1 LRKRKKNSI
10 HNSQITLDEFLI
22 KKFKEKIDKVLLISN
37 KNNYPIVLYRRTIEE
52 NEVSI
57 EEEIATVSEKYVVVQ
72 IFTHGGYLP
81 VLFREQH
88 IFTSDEFPYW
98 IIKRSRSMVL
108 HCLENID
115 EFINNFNNG
124 DFDLGIRRGN

>member
-10 HNSQITLDEFLI
+10 HNFQITLDEFLI
-22 KKFKEKIDKVLLISN
+22 KKFKEKVDKVLLISN
-37 KNNYPIVLYRRTIEE
+37 ENNHPIILYRRTIEE

-57 EEEIATVSEKYVVVQ
+57 EEEIATVSEKYIIVQ

-88 IFTSDEFPYW
+88 IFTSDEFPFW

-115 EFINNFNNG
+115 EFINNYNNG
-124 DFDLGIRRGN
+124 EFDLE

>member
-10 HNSQITLDEFLI
+10 HNFQITLDEFLI

-37 KNNYPIVLYRRTIEE
+37 ENNHPIILYRRTIEE

-57 EEEIATVSEKYVVVQ
+57 EEEIATVSEKYIIVQ

-88 IFTSDEFPYW
+88 IFTSDEFPFW

-115 EFINNFNNG
+115 EFINNYNNG
-124 DFDLGIRRGN
+124 EFDLE

>member
-1 LRKRKKNSI
+1 LRKKKKNSI
-10 HNSQITLDEFLI
+10 HNSQITLDEVII
-22 KKFKEKIDKVLLISN
+22 KKFEEKLEKVLLISN
-37 KNNYPIVLYRRTIEE
+37 KNNHPIVLYRRTIEE

-57 EEEIATVSEKYVVVQ
+57 EEEIASVSEKYVVVQ

-88 IFTSDEFPYW
+88 IFTPAEFPYW
-98 IIKRSRSMVL
+98 IIKRSKSMVL

-115 EFINNFNNG
+115 EFINNYN
-124 DFDLGIRRGN
+124 DE

>member
-37 KNNYPIVLYRRTIEE
+37 ENNHPIVLYRRTIEE

-57 EEEIATVSEKYVVVQ
+57 EEEIATVSEKYIIVQ

-88 IFTSDEFPYW
+88 IFTSDEFPFW

-115 EFINNFNNG
+115 EFINNYNNG
-124 DFDLGIRRGN
+124 EFDLE

>member
-1 LRKRKKNSI
+1 LRKKKKDSI

-22 KKFKEKIDKVLLISN
+22 KKFKEKIEKILLISN
-37 KNNYPIVLYRRTIEE
+37 NNNHPIILYRRTIEE

-57 EEEIATVSEKYVVVQ
+57 EEEIASVSEKYVIIQ

-88 IFTSDEFPYW
+88 IFTPDEFIYW
-98 IIKRSRSMVL
+98 ILKRSRSML
-108 HCLENID
+108 LQCLENID
-115 EFINNFNNG
+115 EFLNTYNM
-124 DFDLGIRRGN
+124 D

>member
-1 LRKRKKNSI
+1 MRKKKKDII

-22 KKFKEKIDKVLLISN
+22 KKFKEKMEKILLISN
-37 KNNYPIVLYRRTIEE
+37 KNNHPIVLYRRTIEE

-57 EEEIATVSEKYVVVQ
+57 EEEIASVSEKYVIIQ

-88 IFTSDEFPYW
+88 IFTPDEFIYW
-98 IIKRSRSMVL
+98 ILKRSRSML
-108 HCLENID
+108 LQCLENID
-115 EFINNFNNG
+115 EFLNTCETV
-124 DFDLGIRRGN
+124 

>member
-10 HNSQITLDEFLI
+10 HNSQITLDEYLI
-22 KKFKEKIDKVLLISN
+22 EKFKEKIEKVPLISN
-37 KNNYPIVLYRRTIEE
+37 KNNSPIVLYRRTIEE

-57 EEEIATVSEKYVVVQ
+57 EEEIASVSEKYVVVQ

-88 IFTSDEFPYW
+88 IFTPEEFPYW
-98 IIKRSRSMVL
+98 IIKRSRNMVL

-115 EFINNFNNG
+115 EFINNYHNG
-124 DFDLGIRRGN
+124 

>member
-1 LRKRKKNSI
+1 LRKKKKESL

-22 KKFKEKIDKVLLISN
+22 KKFKEKIEKILLISN
-37 KNNYPIVLYRRTIEE
+37 NNKYPIILYRRTIEE

-57 EEEIATVSEKYVVVQ
+57 EEEIASVSEKYVIIQ

-88 IFTSDEFPYW
+88 VFTSDEFIYW
-98 IIKRSRSMVL
+98 ILKRSRSML
-108 HCLENID
+108 LQCLENID
-115 EFINNFNNG
+115 EFLTTYNN
-124 DFDLGIRRGN
+124 DQV

>member
-1 LRKRKKNSI
+1 MRKKKKDSI

-22 KKFKEKIDKVLLISN
+22 KKIKEKIEKILLISN
-37 KNNYPIVLYRRTIEE
+37 NNNHPIILYRRTIEE

-57 EEEIATVSEKYVVVQ
+57 EEEIASVSEKYVIIQ

-88 IFTSDEFPYW
+88 IFTPDEFIYW
-98 IIKRSRSMVL
+98 ILKRSRSML
-108 HCLENID
+108 LQCLENID
-115 EFINNFNNG
+115 EFLNTCNI
-124 DFDLGIRRGN
+124 D

>member
-1 LRKRKKNSI
+1 MRKKKKDSI

-22 KKFKEKIDKVLLISN
+22 KKFKEKIEKILLISN
-37 KNNYPIVLYRRTIEE
+37 NNNHPIILYRRTIEE

-57 EEEIATVSEKYVVVQ
+57 EEEIASVSEKYVIIQ

-88 IFTSDEFPYW
+88 IFTPDEFIYW
-98 IIKRSRSMVL
+98 ILKRSRSML
-108 HCLENID
+108 LQCLENID
-115 EFINNFNNG
+115 EFLNTYNM
-124 DFDLGIRRGN
+124 D